1 MAFKRERKAR
11 EELEASEI
19 PMTPMIDVVFQLLI
33 YFLYTL
39 KPEDVKTHLEVFR
52 PSPEQKRQQSEVP
65 PNLIKIEIFAD
76 GYMINEKPLSIDALS
91 NVLQR
96 LAGLDPDQTILV
108 MCSSAAPHERLVK
121 VLDRC
126 AQAGLGNLSII
137 STN

>member
-1 MAFKRERKAR
+1 MAFKRERKSR
-11 EELEASEI
+11 GTDEASEI

-39 KPEDVKTHLEVFR
+39 KPEDVQTHLEVYR
-52 PSPEQKRQQSEVP
+52 PSPEQKRQKSEVP

-76 GYMINEKPLSIDALS
+76 GYMINEKSVGIDALS

-96 LAGLDPDQTILV
+96 LASLDAEQTILI
-108 MCSSAAPHERLVK
+108 MASSLSPHDRLVK

-126 AQAGLGNLSII
+126 AQAGLKNLSVI

>member
-11 EELEASEI
+11 GQEEAAEI

-39 KPEDVKTHLEVFR
+39 KPEDVQTHLEVYR
-52 PSPEQKRQQSEVP
+52 PSPEKKSQQSEVP
-65 PNLIKIEIFAD
+65 PNLIQIEIFAD
-76 GYMINEKPLSIDALS
+76 GYAINQKPLSLQALT

-96 LAGLDPDQTILV
+96 LAALEPDQTVLV
-108 MCSSAAPHERLVK
+108 MASALSPHDSLVK

-126 AQAGLGNLSII
+126 AEAGLKNLSII